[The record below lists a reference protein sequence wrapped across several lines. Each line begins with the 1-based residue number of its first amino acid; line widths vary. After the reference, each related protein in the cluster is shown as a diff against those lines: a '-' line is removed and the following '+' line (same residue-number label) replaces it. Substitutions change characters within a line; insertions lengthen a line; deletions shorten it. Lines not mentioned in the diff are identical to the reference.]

1 MFFFGVKFWLYGA
14 SAKVSF
20 FYQLEDRPRRLA
32 GTSLLL
38 QLVPRLATYFRPN
51 YPRYADGLLK
61 VLPACFQ
68 HLLIGTK

>member
-1 MFFFGVKFWLYGA
+1 MKFWLYGTL
-14 SAKVSF
+14 AKVSL

-38 QLVPRLATYFRPN
+38 QLAPRLGTYFRPN

-61 VLPACFQ
+61 VLPAYFQ
-68 HLLIGTK
+68 HLPIGTN

>member
-1 MFFFGVKFWLYGA
+1 MKFWLYGA

-20 FYQLEDRPRRLA
+20 FYQLEDHPRRPV

-38 QLVPRLATYFRPN
+38 QLVPRLGTYFRPD

-61 VLPACFQ
+61 DLPAYFQ
-68 HLLIGTK
+68 HLLIGTN